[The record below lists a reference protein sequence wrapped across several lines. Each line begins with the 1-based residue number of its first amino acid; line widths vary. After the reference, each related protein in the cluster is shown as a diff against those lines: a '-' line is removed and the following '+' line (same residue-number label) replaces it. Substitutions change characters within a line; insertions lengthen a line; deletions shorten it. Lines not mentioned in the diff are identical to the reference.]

1 MSKLQEIKV
10 KGQRDPEVKLLST
23 PAVTETGASL
33 KFMSLWEKDGV
44 EFAHI
49 YVELITIS
57 ETIGNLYEVD
67 GQMFIQQLSDR
78 AYNTTEWVELTY
90 EDGTV
95 KKVLAIVCQD
105 PERPGDDAIN
115 FMVSLQTQRDVHG
128 WEVMECG
135 SVANHKTGLVY
146 SVTYVNE
153 YTAALGHALEQLK
166 VTMGVPDHVAHYAML
181 HALPFFKEMYMPDME
196 AHAIKQRLPGWSQAK
211 KMAMR
216 MAKIA
221 ESNCPTPENLK
232 K

>member
-1 MSKLQEIKV
+1 MSKLQEVKV

-23 PAVTETGASL
+23 PAVTETGAKL
-33 KFMSLWEKDGV
+33 KFMSLWKKDGV
-44 EFAHI
+44 EFAHV
-49 YVELITIS
+49 YVELIEIS
-57 ETIGNLYEVD
+57 ETIGNLDEVN
-67 GQMFIQQLSDR
+67 GQMFLQQLSDR

-105 PERPGDDAIN
+105 SERPGDDAIN
-115 FMVSLQTQRDVHG
+115 FMVSLQTQRDTHG
-128 WEVMECG
+128 WEVLENG

-153 YTAALGHALEQLK
+153 YTAALGYALEQLK
-166 VTMGVPDHVAHYAML
+166 STMGVPDHVAHYAML

-196 AHAIKQRLPGWSQAK
+196 AHAIKQRLPGWNQAK
-211 KMAMR
+211 KMAVR

-221 ESNCPTPENLK
+221 ETNCPTPEQLSK
-232 K
+232 